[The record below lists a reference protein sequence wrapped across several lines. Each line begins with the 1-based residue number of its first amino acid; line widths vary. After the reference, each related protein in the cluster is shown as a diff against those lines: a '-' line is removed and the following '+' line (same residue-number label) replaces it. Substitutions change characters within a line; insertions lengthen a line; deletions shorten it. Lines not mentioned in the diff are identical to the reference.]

1 MAIIYLDDM
10 CLSSAWPT
18 GSPLLMLVVVVV
30 ADKDQWEL
38 FTLVHIWLNPF

>member
-1 MAIIYLDDM
+1 MAIVYLDDM

-18 GSPLLMLVVVVV
+18 GSPLLVLVIIIVV

-38 FTLVHIWLNPF
+38 FILLHIMA